1 MTSKF
6 FKNWLNIFGVCGMVF
21 AMYELEGTVKL
32 IEATQTFASGF
43 SKREF
48 VVTSEDK
55 YPQDIKFE
63 CTKEKIEMLEKVR
76 EGDKVKVSFNIRGN
90 EYNGRYYVNLQA
102 WRIDA
107 VGNEIS
113 EDLANVAGSGEGGQM
128 DDLED
133 SPF

>member
-1 MTSKF
+1 
-6 FKNWLNIFGVCGMVF
+6 MVF
-21 AMYELEGTVKL
+21 TMYEMEGTVKL
-32 IEATQTFASGF
+32 VEATQTFASGF

-48 VVTSEDK
+48 VITSEDK

-63 CTKEKIEMLEKVR
+63 CTKEKIELLEKVR

-107 VGNEIS
+107 AGNEVS
-113 EDLANVAGSGEGGQM
+113 EDLANVAGSGQV